1 MKTRN
6 IIIGI
11 LPLIL
16 ISIATVGVTTVSAA
30 ESGKRSLLR
39 DPKTVQL
46 KRGNARHA
54 KNRDADVIFEINDDN
69 EQQRNLNTNEEHEAA
84 LTNNSN
90 KEEEEQRSLGVNNGL
105 CLQHS
110 IEDCASQTTTFRG
123 EEVKCCTCTKLVPFE
138 QTVCVIGTA
147 QFTAGWDI
155 CSKGC
160 LEKSS

>member
-1 MKTRN
+1 
-6 IIIGI
+6 
-11 LPLIL
+11 
-16 ISIATVGVTTVSAA
+16 VSAA
-30 ESGKRSLLR
+30 ERGKRSLLR

-54 KNRDADVIFEINDDN
+54 KNGDADAIVENNDDN
-69 EQQRNLNTNEEHEAA
+69 KQQRNLNTNEDHEAA

-90 KEEEEQRSLGVNNGL
+90 KQEEEQRSLGVNNGL

-110 IEDCASQTTTFRG
+110 IDDCASQTTTFRG

-138 QTVCVIGTA
+138 QTVCVIGA
-147 QFTAGWDI
+147 SQFTAGWDI